1 MNDEKSKVFRKEGG
15 DYEQGSIGDVVE
27 GVPGTRILIE
37 DTDAEIIL
45 LPRPTSSPDDPLNW
59 SWRRKYIT
67 QAIVFIWAFMLG
79 AATLSPAVTYASVMA
94 ELGASTSYL
103 NIGAALALL
112 MLGLGNLVFNPLVYI
127 FI

>member
-1 MNDEKSKVFRKEGG
+1 MKDEKSKVFQKEGG
-15 DYEQGSIGDVVE
+15 DPEQDSIGDAVE
-27 GVPGTRILIE
+27 GVPGTRVLIE
-37 DTDAEIIL
+37 HTDAEIIL

-59 SWRRKYIT
+59 SWRRKYIS
-67 QAIVFIWAFMLG
+67 QAIVFIWSFMLG

-112 MLGLGNLVFNPLVYI
+112 MLGLGNLIFNPLVYI